1 MSYLLL
7 HHLSDYLVIGEILLK
22 ALKRS
27 SEDGKDLFYKKF
39 WNNKLLAK
47 YITKPEIY
55 VYAYEMN
62 RYIPSRYM

>member
-1 MSYLLL
+1 MSCLLL
-7 HHLSDYLVIGEILLK
+7 HHLSDYLAIGEILLK

-27 SEDGKDLFYKKF
+27 SEGGMIFLREDLFYKNF

-55 VYAYEMN
+55 G
-62 RYIPSRYM
+62 RTYMR